1 MWFLNRFD
9 PGSAVNNIP
18 VAVRLSGRLDVAA
31 LRAAVGDLAER
42 HEVLRTVYPD
52 VDGVGYQVVLPV
64 GDARSVPDVMVRRAG
79 EPEVPALV
87 AAAVGEGFD
96 VTVAPPVR
104 VRLIELSDTEHVLV
118 CVVHHIAGDGF
129 SMGPLTRDLMSAY
142 VERTRGGAPGWA
154 PLEVQYAD
162 FALWQRE
169 ILGAED
175 DPESLLA
182 RQIAFWRAG
191 LAGLPEQLEL
201 PADRARPA
209 MASHRGATLAFEVDA
224 EVHAGLVR
232 VAHEHNATLFM
243 VVHAALAVLLA
254 RLSGSRDIA
263 VGTPVAGR
271 GEAEL
276 DDLVGMFVNTLVLRT
291 EIDPGVGFDRL
302 LRQVR
307 SVDVEAFGHADVP
320 FERLVELLDPVRSP
334 ARHPLFQVML
344 TFQNLAR
351 AELELPGLS
360 VSAVD
365 LAVPLA
371 KFDLQL
377 ALSEDID
384 RHGQPRGLSAAFT
397 YATDLFDPATVQD
410 FADRF
415 GRILAAVAAD
425 ASAVVGDIDVLAA
438 GEREL
443 VLHEWSTPGAVVPE
457 VTLVEVIAAQARSR
471 PDAIAIRYADTALTF
486 GELHRR
492 ANQVARALIALGA
505 GPESVVAVAVPRTE
519 ELPVALLGVLTA
531 GAAYLPIDTAYP
543 VQRLEFMLEDAAPVA
558 ILTTAAERESLP
570 VGNVPVLLLE
580 DTTGYDEARVRN
592 RERVTP
598 LRPDHLA
605 YVIYTSGSTGVPK
618 GVGVAHRNVVELFAN
633 TQLLFEFDETDVW
646 TLFHSFAFDFSVWEL
661 WCALANGGTVVVV
674 DYLTSRSPEQFRELL
689 IREQVTV
696 LNQTPSAFYQL
707 AEADRAAHHD
717 EGKFALRY
725 IVFGGEALDLRQL
738 RRWYERHPV
747 DAPWLVNMY
756 GITETTV
763 HVSFLSLD
771 EQMADNPASVIGR
784 ALPGLDAYVL
794 DDRVHPA
801 PVGVAGEIYVAG
813 AQLSRGYLG
822 RAGLTAARFVANP
835 FGAPGSRMYRSGDI
849 GRWVGFGGQA
859 TLEYAGRGDQQV
871 QLRGFRIELG
881 EIEAALLRCPGVSQA
896 VVVVRADEHAGDR
909 LVGYVVPDAGAS
921 LDASVLRTQVSEFL
935 TGYMVP
941 DAVVVLD
948 VLPLTANGKLD
959 RRGLPEPEF
968 VSGVVFRAPGSPVEQ
983 AVAEVFAGLLGAGEV
998 GLDDDFFA
1006 LGGNSLLATRVVAR
1020 INEALDADVAVRE
1033 LFAAP
1038 TVAGLAAR
1046 VVPGAGGGRRPV
1058 LERAE
1063 RRGPVPLSLAQQR
1076 MWVLNQFDPASAAYN
1091 IPMAIRLS
1099 GALDVS
1105 ALRYALADVLERHES
1120 LRTRYPAEGPGG
1132 LPFQQ
1137 ILTVEQALPGGL
1149 EFAVTDDPVGRVGEL
1164 MSSGF
1169 DVTEQVPVRAL
1180 LLETGPEEFLLA
1192 VVAHHIAADGASM
1205 APLARDLVTAYLA
1218 RIGGN
1223 SPRWAPLEVQY
1234 ADYAIWQR
1242 QVIGTDED
1250 PASVAAR
1257 QLAYWRS
1264 QLDGLSGQAQLPTD
1278 RPRPAHASMRG
1289 ANTGFAVSAEVHQA
1303 LTLLAREHNC
1313 TLFMVVHAALAV
1325 LLARLSGDPDVAIGT
1340 PIAGR
1345 GERVLDDLVGMFVNT
1360 LTLRTRVEAGMPFTA
1375 LVDRARETD
1384 LAAFANADIPFERVV
1399 EVVAPG
1405 RATTHNPLFGVVL
1418 SFQNNEQP
1426 TLQLPGL
1433 TITALDTGTVAAKF
1447 DLQVNVHPH
1456 HRDDGTPGE
1465 LDTIFTYATDLFD
1478 DTTIHTLGHRLERI
1492 LTTIATNPHTLIGD
1506 IDILDRAE

>member
-1 MWFLNRFD
+1 
-9 PGSAVNNIP
+9 
-18 VAVRLSGRLDVAA
+18 
-31 LRAAVGDLAER
+31 
-42 HEVLRTVYPD
+42 
-52 VDGVGYQVVLPV
+52 
-64 GDARSVPDVMVRRAG
+64 
-79 EPEVPALV
+79 
-87 AAAVGEGFD
+87 
-96 VTVAPPVR
+96 
-104 VRLIELSDTEHVLV
+104 
-118 CVVHHIAGDGF
+118 
-129 SMGPLTRDLMSAY
+129 
-142 VERTRGGAPGWA
+142 
-154 PLEVQYAD
+154 
-162 FALWQRE
+162 
-169 ILGAED
+169 
-175 DPESLLA
+175 
-182 RQIAFWRAG
+182 
-191 LAGLPEQLEL
+191 
-201 PADRARPA
+201 
-209 MASHRGATLAFEVDA
+209 AS
-224 EVHAGLVR
+224 
-232 VAHEHNATLFM
+232 
-243 VVHAALAVLLA
+243 
-254 RLSGSRDIA
+254 
-263 VGTPVAGR
+263 
-271 GEAEL
+271 
-276 DDLVGMFVNTLVLRT
+276 
-291 EIDPGVGFDRL
+291 
-302 LRQVR
+302 
-307 SVDVEAFGHADVP
+307 
-320 FERLVELLDPVRSP
+320 
-334 ARHPLFQVML
+334 
-344 TFQNLAR
+344 
-351 AELELPGLS
+351 
-360 VSAVD
+360 
-365 LAVPLA
+365 
-371 KFDLQL
+371 
-377 ALSEDID
+377 
-384 RHGQPRGLSAAFT
+384 
-397 YATDLFDPATVQD
+397 
-410 FADRF
+410 
-415 GRILAAVAAD
+415 
-425 ASAVVGDIDVLAA
+425 
-438 GEREL
+438 
-443 VLHEWSTPGAVVPE
+443 
-457 VTLVEVIAAQARSR
+457 
-471 PDAIAIRYADTALTF
+471 
-486 GELHRR
+486 
-492 ANQVARALIALGA
+492 
-505 GPESVVAVAVPRTE
+505 
-519 ELPVALLGVLTA
+519 
-531 GAAYLPIDTAYP
+531 
-543 VQRLEFMLEDAAPVA
+543 
-558 ILTTAAERESLP
+558 
-570 VGNVPVLLLE
+570 
-580 DTTGYDEARVRN
+580 
-592 RERVTP
+592 
-598 LRPDHLA
+598 
-605 YVIYTSGSTGVPK
+605 
-618 GVGVAHRNVVELFAN
+618 
-633 TQLLFEFDETDVW
+633 
-646 TLFHSFAFDFSVWEL
+646 
-661 WCALANGGTVVVV
+661 
-674 DYLTSRSPEQFRELL
+674 
-689 IREQVTV
+689 
-696 LNQTPSAFYQL
+696 
-707 AEADRAAHHD
+707 
-717 EGKFALRY
+717 
-725 IVFGGEALDLRQL
+725 
-738 RRWYERHPV
+738 
-747 DAPWLVNMY
+747 
-756 GITETTV
+756 
-763 HVSFLSLD
+763 
-771 EQMADNPASVIGR
+771 
-784 ALPGLDAYVL
+784 
-794 DDRVHPA
+794 
-801 PVGVAGEIYVAG
+801 
-813 AQLSRGYLG
+813 
-822 RAGLTAARFVANP
+822 RFVANP

-948 VLPLTANGKLD
+948 VLPLTGNGKLD

-1120 LRTRYPAEGPGG
+1120 LRTRYPAQGPGG